1 MSTVMEPEWVLAGVN
16 VVPCDGYFNISVCV
30 CVGGGGGWV
39 GVHVGCGWV
48 GGNYGLRDNSKR
60 DVYFHADSQWVV
72 ASFLQL
78 GHTTIALDF

>member
-1 MSTVMEPEWVLAGVN
+1 M
-16 VVPCDGYFNISVCV
+16 CV
-30 CVGGGGGWV
+30 WGGGGG
-39 GVHVGCGWV
+39 GGACGCGWV

-78 GHTTIALDF
+78 GHTTSLRSSLRKILLWVISIATQSGYILLSTKP